1 MRGATF
7 KYLKFMELLG
17 NFNSRSRAGSDF
29 RQLTAEPF
37 QDYFNS
43 RSRAGSDVWC
53 VATLLYL
60 ERFQFTLP
68 CGERLTFLFKIFLI
82 YYFNSRSRA
91 GSDKKAGTSG
101 SLFNISIHA
110 PVRGTTTT
118 GAGGTGEEKD
128 FNSRSR
134 AGSDMSANL
143 DGTLEH
149 NISIHAPVRGATL
162 NLVRNLSLRQ
172 FQFTLPCGERLF
184 MLMQ

>member
-91 GSDKKAGTSG
+91 GNDHNRSWRNWRRKRFQFTLPCGERLTQKDLMTGT
-101 SLFNISIHA
+101 N
-110 PVRGTTTT
+110 V
-118 GAGGTGEEKD
+118 
-128 FNSRSR
+128 
-134 AGSDMSANL
+134 
-143 DGTLEH
+143 
-149 NISIHAPVRGATL
+149 ISIHAPVRGATWVL
-162 NLVRNLSLRQ
+162 ILTELWNTIFQFTLPCGERPGLKQKKIKDIR
-172 FQFTLPCGERLF
+172 FQFTLPCGERL
-184 MLMQ
+184 